1 MSNYAFGL
9 CEAAHKI
16 SAFNIDC
23 SYANSIVI
31 LSVSRVEWVMPLV
44 RSTQFLHKTQEAGAR

>member
-9 CEAAHKI
+9 CEGAHKI
-16 SAFNIDC
+16 SALNIDC

-31 LSVSRVEWVMPLV
+31 LSVSGVEYC
-44 RSTQFLHKTQEAGAR
+44 R